1 MEAPYL
7 YVLARSGSST
17 KDQIM
22 YVPTR
27 LEDIKELEQELS
39 CGEQTY
45 KDDLRFFSGDSPA
58 RALEVG
64 HQCNGMFKVF
74 A

>member
-1 MEAPYL
+1 MYS
-7 YVLARSGSST
+7 LARSGSSA

-27 LEDIKELEQELS
+27 LDDLRELS
-39 CGEQTY
+39 EPIQCGEQTY
-45 KDDLRFFSGDSPA
+45 TDCLRFFSGDSPA

-64 HQCNGMFKVF
+64 QQCNGRCH
-74 A
+74 